1 MENVVTPAHTVD
13 NWQLT
18 IWGCFTKVKGHKQS
32 WYVLTQEPSMGP
44 RCHAH
49 SFLTH
54 ASSLQHALLSNAA
67 RNEIIN
73 QFNLK
78 GTEHE
83 SDTPLPMCREN

>member
-1 MENVVTPAHTVD
+1 
-13 NWQLT
+13 
-18 IWGCFTKVKGHKQS
+18 
-32 WYVLTQEPSMGP
+32 MGP

-67 RNEIIN
+67 HNETTN
-73 QFNLK
+73 LFSLK

-83 SDTPLPMCREN
+83 PDTPLPMCREN